1 MSELQG
7 GPFRSP
13 MMRAIRGLD
22 RGIGW
27 LEDAVLIVS
36 ILFMATLNIVNVL
49 GNNLK
54 DWGVPFVN
62 GLSWA
67 VEINQALLVIITF
80 VGVAKGARHGRNI
93 RMSAIYDQLRGKW
106 RKGLNIVITTGSA
119 AVMFYLAYYAFLYE
133 AQVRAIGQSTP
144 SLGIPLW
151 VLYIAVPAGLF
162 LTGVQYS
169 LTTVRNLTEKEVY
182 RSFAEREVYEEADLA
197 AVEARKLEEGDD
209 RDASA
214 DREGRH

>member
-1 MSELQG
+1 MSESQG

-13 MMRAIRGLD
+13 VMRAVRGLD

-27 LEDAVLIVS
+27 LEDAVLIAA
-36 ILFMATLNIVNVL
+36 ILFMAGLNVVNVL

-62 GLSWA
+62 GLSWS

-93 RMSAIYDQLRGKW
+93 RMSAIYDQLEGKW

-119 AVMFYLAYYAFLYE
+119 VVMFYLAYYAFLYE
-133 AQVRAIGQSTP
+133 MQIRSIGQSTP

-151 VLYIAVPAGLF
+151 ILYIAVPLGLF

-169 LTTVRNLTEKEVY
+169 LTTLRNLTEKEVY

-197 AVEARKLEEGDD
+197 AVEGRKLTEGGEPGASGQKED
-209 RDASA
+209 R
-214 DREGRH
+214 R

>member
-1 MSELQG
+1 MSESQG

-13 MMRAIRGLD
+13 VMRAVRGLD

-27 LEDAVLIVS
+27 LEDAVLIAA
-36 ILFMATLNIVNVL
+36 ILFMAGLNIANVL
-49 GNNLK
+49 GNNLRN
-54 DWGVPFVN
+54 WGVPFVD
-62 GLSWA
+62 GLSWS

-93 RMSAIYDQLRGKW
+93 RMSAIYDQLEGKW

-119 AVMFYLAYYAFLYE
+119 VVMFYLAYYAFLYE
-133 AQVRAIGQSTP
+133 MQVRSIGQTTP

-151 VLYIAVPAGLF
+151 ILYIAVPLGLF

-169 LTTVRNLTEKEVY
+169 LTTLRNLTEKEVY

-197 AVEARKLEEGDD
+197 AVEGQKLAEDGEPG
-209 RDASA
+209 ASGQKG
-214 DREGRH
+214 GRH